1 VTAALTE
8 SLAAGAAHLP
18 AELLAV
24 LIDRINVGI
33 ITVSPG
39 MTILQWNRFMQAHS
53 GLGGDTLVGQNLF
66 ERFPD
71 LPRQWLERKIRSV
84 FLLKTFAFTSWRR
97 RPYLFPFRDH
107 RLITGDAEAMR
118 QDCAFVPLI
127 EDGAVKAVSIV
138 LIDVTDTF
146 ESQRR
151 LDAALADLEAL
162 SERDGLTGIYNRR
175 KLEQQLEV
183 EVSRA
188 RRYVS
193 NLSVLMFDIDH
204 FKKVNDRFGHLV
216 GDDTIRHVAKVAL
229 ETLRT
234 SDVLGRYG
242 GEEFLALLPEV
253 GLEGALVA
261 GERVRRAI
269 AEHPVESAGRE
280 VPVTISVG
288 AATFSPALATGLVL
302 VDQADQALY
311 RSKTA
316 GRDRVTGFC

>member
-1 VTAALTE
+1 VPAAVTDALSADE
-8 SLAAGAAHLP
+8 RQLSP
-18 AELLAV
+18 ELLAV
-24 LIDRINVGI
+24 LVDRINVGV
-33 ITVSPG
+33 ITVSPE
-39 MTILQWNRFMQAHS
+39 MTVLQWNRFMQAHS
-53 GLGGDTLVGQNLF
+53 GLAAADLLGRNLF
-66 ERFPD
+66 EQFPE
-71 LPRQWLERKIRSV
+71 LPRPWLERKIRSV

-97 RPYLFPFRDH
+97 RPYVFGFKDH
-107 RLITGDAEAMR
+107 RLITGDTEAMR

-127 EDGAVKAVSIV
+127 EAGVVRAVSIV
-138 LIDVTDTF
+138 LIDATDTF

-151 LDAALADLEAL
+151 LDLALADLAAQ

-175 KLEQQLEV
+175 KLEQSLEV

-188 RRYVS
+188 RRYEGQ
-193 NLSVLMFDIDH
+193 LSVLMFDIDH

-234 SDVLGRYG
+234 SDLLGRYG

-253 GLEGALVA
+253 GIEGAMVA
-261 GERVRRAI
+261 AERIRKAV
-269 AEHPVESAGRE
+269 AERPVHSAGKE
-280 VPVTISVG
+280 VSVTISVG
-288 AATFSPALATGLVL
+288 GAAFSPAQATGLVL

-316 GRDRVTGFC
+316 GRNRVTSF